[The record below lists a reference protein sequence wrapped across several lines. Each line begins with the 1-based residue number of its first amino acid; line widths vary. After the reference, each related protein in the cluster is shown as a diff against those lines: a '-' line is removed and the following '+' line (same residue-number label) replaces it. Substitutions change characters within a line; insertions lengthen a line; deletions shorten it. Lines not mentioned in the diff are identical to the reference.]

1 MLKLLKNFTKKDY
14 LLIFICVILVVFLVW
29 LDLKLPDYMSEI
41 TILVKTEG
49 SQMSDIL
56 EQGKY
61 MMLCAGGSF
70 VSAIFVGFFF
80 SFISFSASHH

>member
-1 MLKLLKNFTKKDY
+1 
-14 LLIFICVILVVFLVW
+14 
-29 LDLKLPDYMSEI
+29 MSEI

-61 MMLCAGGSF
+61 MMLCAGGSL
-70 VSAIFVGFFF
+70 VSAIFVGCYLLLFLQLFLKTFVRNCLRKFKIFSMEEINNFFNK
-80 SFISFSASHH
+80 